1 MTSKP
6 VTYGQHPRRGT
17 CPTGL
22 APRKASQVGFRQL
35 AGSCSILS
43 PPALAVLSA
52 YVPGLRL
59 AATRTRATKDADSDA
74 GLAIAPLQSWDD
86 SDDGPIT
93 GPLQSPGGTS
103 LLAAQT
109 RWRHLRPRLDPATP
123 PSSVSP
129 RAPVPGRVEHF
140 NSPHLVTIPQRPGD
154 PARPGLQPQPR
165 TLTRQLK
172 LDQLFYH
179 QSSCDCNI
187 FSAE

>member
-6 VTYGQHPRRGT
+6 ITHGQHPRRCT

-35 AGSCSILS
+35 AGSGSTQS
-43 PPALAVLSA
+43 PPAPLPSA

-103 LLAAQT
+103 RRPDPLAPLAPSA
-109 RWRHLRPRLDPATP
+109 RPGNPTKFSQSDRCGPRA
-123 PSSVSP
+123 
-129 RAPVPGRVEHF
+129 RAPVPGRAKYF
-140 NSPHLVTIPQRPGD
+140 NSSHSVAIPQRPGD
-154 PARPGLQPQPR
+154 SAHPTSGHIQVD
-165 TLTRQLK
+165 TTRQPK
-172 LDQLFYH
+172 LVHLFLPQLPYNF
-179 QSSCDCNI
+179 
-187 FSAE
+187 